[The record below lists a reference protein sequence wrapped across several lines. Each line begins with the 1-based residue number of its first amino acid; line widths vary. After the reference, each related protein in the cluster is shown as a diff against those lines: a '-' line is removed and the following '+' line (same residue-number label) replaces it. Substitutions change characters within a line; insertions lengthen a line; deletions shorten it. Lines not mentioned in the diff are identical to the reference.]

1 MTDLT
6 TRRRLCAAALG
17 AALMPGLPRARASSA
32 PAPRPAQLTL
42 AGPGAVVSYPL
53 MHMAATGA
61 LAEHAAQLRFRLWQ
75 TPDQLRTLL
84 VNQEVDFSAAPST
97 LPALLHNR
105 GLPVRLVNISVWGIL
120 WLVSRDPAVK
130 TFADLAGRELV
141 VPFQRDL
148 PAVLLDTLLD
158 AQTARGLAPVT
169 LRRTRDAQ
177 DAIALVLNGQA
188 ETVLLVEPMASL
200 LLWRAAQPESA
211 SGGVTLYRAQSLEQA
226 WRGEFAQQPSLPQAG
241 VMAAVGVAGDAPLC
255 RAVDEAY
262 ARSARWC
269 TEHPQDCAALV
280 QKHLPHLP
288 AAAIVT
294 AIRNT
299 RLDTRSAHAA
309 RPELEALYTLLGSR
323 YPQAIGGALPPA
335 GFYGP

>member
-1 MTDLT
+1 MIDLN

-17 AALMPGLPRARASSA
+17 AALVPAWSAARATPTRRHA
-32 PAPRPAQLTL
+32 HLTL

-61 LAEHAAQLRFRLWQ
+61 LAEHTEQLRFRLWQ

-84 VNQEVDFSAAPST
+84 VNQDVDFSAAPST

-105 GLPVRLVNISVWGIL
+105 GLPVRLLNISVWGIL

-148 PAVLLDTLLD
+148 PAVLLDTLLE
-158 AQTARGLAPVT
+158 AQTARGQAPVS
-169 LRRTRDAQ
+169 LRRTRDGQ

-188 ETVLLVEPMASL
+188 EHVLLVEPMASL
-200 LLWRAAQPESA
+200 LLWRAAQT
-211 SGGVTLYRAQSLEQA
+211 GGVPLYRAQSLEQA
-226 WRGEFAQQPSLPQAG
+226 WRDNFPAQPSLPQAG
-241 VMAAVGVAGDAPLC
+241 VMASVRVANDSALC
-255 RAVDEAY
+255 RAVDQAY
-262 ARSARWC
+262 AESARWC
-269 TEHPQDCAALV
+269 VAQPQACAALV
-280 QKHLPHLP
+280 REHLPHLP
-288 AAAIVT
+288 AAAIET
-294 AIRNT
+294 AIRST
-299 RLDTRSAHAA
+299 RLETRSAHDA

-323 YPQAIGGALPPA
+323 FPQAIGGELPPV